1 MSSTARTHLHIK
13 NNRAGEALFRMTPER
28 VAAALERRPDI
39 AARLDVTIDW
49 DTDNF
54 AASMKNAHGLLTWD
68 LPTQDLARL
77 APKLRWIHI
86 IGAGIEHLQP
96 LDWLPR
102 GVTLVNNRGVHAA
115 KAGEYGVMAILMLNN
130 HMPALYDAQRAGRY
144 DPRFATPVAGKT
156 LAVIGVGEMGGAV
169 ARASRRLG
177 LHVIGVRRHGRRA
190 RGVHEMFG
198 PEALDEVLARADFV
212 VVTVPLTAETA
223 NLLDRR
229 RLDLMKTTAGLI
241 NMSRAGLVDYAAL
254 ADKLADGTLA
264 GAVLDV
270 FDPEPLPPC
279 SPYWNT
285 PNLIVT
291 PHVSSDDEES
301 YAPLTLDL
309 FFDNAARHLEGRP
322 LRNRVRPRLG
332 Y

>member
-1 MSSTARTHLHIK
+1 MGKVHLHIK
-13 NNRAGEALFRMTPER
+13 NNRAGEEVFLMTPER
-28 VAAALERRPDI
+28 VAAALERRPDV
-39 AARLDVTIDW
+39 AMRVHVTIDW

-54 AASMKNAHGLLTWD
+54 APSMGRACGLLTWD
-68 LPTQDLARL
+68 LPTDGLAAL
-77 APKLRWIHI
+77 APNLKWIHI

-96 LDWLPR
+96 LHWLPR

-115 KAGEYGVMAILMLNN
+115 KAGEYGLMAILMLNN

-144 DPRFATPVAGKT
+144 DPRFATPAAGKT

-169 ARASRRLG
+169 ARRASRFG
-177 LHVIGVRRHGRRA
+177 LHVIGVRRSGRRA
-190 RGVHEMFG
+190 RGVHEMFR
-198 PEALDEVLARADFV
+198 PLDLDRVLARADFV
-212 VVTVPLTAETA
+212 LVTTPLTPETD

-229 RLDLMKTTAGLI
+229 RLDLMKPTAGLI
-241 NMSRAGLVDYAAL
+241 NMSRAAVVDYQAL
-254 ADKLADGTLA
+254 AAKLRDGSLA

-270 FDPEPLPPC
+270 FDPEPLQPG

-285 PNLIVT
+285 PNLIAT
-291 PHVSSDDEES
+291 PHVSSDDVES